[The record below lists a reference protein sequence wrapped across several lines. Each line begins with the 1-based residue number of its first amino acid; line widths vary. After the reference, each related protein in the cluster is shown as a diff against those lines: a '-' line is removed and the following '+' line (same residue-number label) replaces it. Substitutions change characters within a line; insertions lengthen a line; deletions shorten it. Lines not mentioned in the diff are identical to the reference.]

1 MFKKIPQDQIVRRT
15 FQVNKDVKLTQDDVD
30 VYQVYGVTM
39 EYDMILHLSLGYLI
53 VFLVIR

>member
-30 VYQVYGVTM
+30 VYQVYGVSGS
-39 EYDMILHLSLGYLI
+39 YDAYRPCRWGIW
-53 VFLVIR
+53 

>member
-30 VYQVYGVTM
+30 VYQVYGVRCDLTVM
-39 EYDMILHLSLGYLI
+39 NADTVVGILI
-53 VFLVIR
+53 W

>member
-30 VYQVYGVTM
+30 VYQVYGVTTHTIM
-39 EYDMILHLSLGYLI
+39 QIPTLSLI
-53 VFLVIR
+53 